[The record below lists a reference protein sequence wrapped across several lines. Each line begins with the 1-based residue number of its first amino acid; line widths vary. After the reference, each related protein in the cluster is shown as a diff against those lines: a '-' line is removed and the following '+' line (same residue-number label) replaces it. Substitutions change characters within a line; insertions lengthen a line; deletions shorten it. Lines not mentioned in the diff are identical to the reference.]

1 MTILPTMFVV
11 LLGCVF
17 PVQGWK
23 VLVADGLAP
32 TAMRVLSAGGVQTVE
47 QHLPSKELAAG
58 ALADFDAVI
67 IRSATTLSADAISAG
82 AAGRLRIIGRAGVG
96 VDNIDLPAA
105 QAANVWV
112 LNTPGASTISL
123 VELTMAHLMA
133 AARGLQLADY
143 GLKSGLWLKG
153 QLRLA
158 APLAISSAPLV
169 PQQHR

>member
-67 IRSATTLSADAISAG
+67 IRSATTLSWNVLLFSVPVCPAS
-82 AAGRLRIIGRAGVG
+82 VG
-96 VDNIDLPAA
+96 PF
-105 QAANVWV
+105 
-112 LNTPGASTISL
+112 
-123 VELTMAHLMA
+123 
-133 AARGLQLADY
+133 
-143 GLKSGLWLKG
+143 
-153 QLRLA
+153 
-158 APLAISSAPLV
+158 PLV
-169 PQQHR
+169 LCILLGLIGIGCFTL